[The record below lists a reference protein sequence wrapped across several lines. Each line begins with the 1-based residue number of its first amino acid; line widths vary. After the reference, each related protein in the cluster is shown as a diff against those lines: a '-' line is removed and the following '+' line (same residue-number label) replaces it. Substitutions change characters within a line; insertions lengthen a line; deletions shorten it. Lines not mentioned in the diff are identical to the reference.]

1 MSGRRSAIKGIFDID
16 EKFSG
21 AVMSS
26 AGIVTLT
33 WSRRKIGFGFMIRHS
48 GQQLSNR

>member
-26 AGIVTLT
+26 AFCCGV
-33 WSRRKIGFGFMIRHS
+33 
-48 GQQLSNR
+48 